1 MKGFW
6 TVQPELLVIL
16 VVEDEALVQDL
27 IENALQEGGFGSQ
40 IASSGEKAIELLEG
54 KDGGSY
60 RVLLTDVN
68 LSGILTGWDVAR
80 RAREL
85 NPDLPVIYM
94 TGHSAEEWYSQ
105 GVPKSLLLQKPFAP
119 VQVVTAVSQLL
130 NQLPPASQE

>member
-1 MKGFW
+1 M
-6 TVQPELLVIL
+6 QPELLVIL

-85 NPDLPVIYM
+85 NPDIPVIYM
-94 TGHSAEEWYSQ
+94 TGHSAEEWSSQ

-119 VQVVTAVSQLL
+119 AQVVTAVSQLL

>member
-1 MKGFW
+1 M
-6 TVQPELLVIL
+6 QPELLVIL

-94 TGHSAEEWYSQ
+94 TGNSAEEWSSQ

-119 VQVVTAVSQLL
+119 AQVVTAVSQLL

>member
-1 MKGFW
+1 M
-6 TVQPELLVIL
+6 QPELLVIL

-27 IENALQEGGFGSQ
+27 SESALMEGGFGSQ
-40 IASSGEKAIELLEG
+40 IMSSGEKAIELLEG

-68 LSGILTGWDVAR
+68 LSGLLTGWDVAR

-85 NPDLPVIYM
+85 NPDLPVVYM
-94 TGHSAEEWYSQ
+94 TGNSAEEWSSQ

-119 VQVVTAVSQLL
+119 AQVVTAVSQLL
-130 NQLPPASQE
+130 NQLPPASPE

>member
-1 MKGFW
+1 M
-6 TVQPELLVIL
+6 QPELLVIL

-27 IENALQEGGFGSQ
+27 IDNALQEGGFGSQ
-40 IASSGEKAIELLEG
+40 IVSSGEKAIELLEG

-68 LSGILTGWDVAR
+68 LSGILADWDVAR

-94 TGHSAEEWYSQ
+94 TGNSAEEWSSQ

-119 VQVVTAVSQLL
+119 AQVVTAVSQLL